1 MITHTLRH
9 KTQQLLDNW
18 EIATYNR
25 YAPHWLYAFSL
36 LWPRWIVNICWDD
49 ESNSEYESIKWF
61 DAIEREIERVPAT
74 LGGTAIPRS
83 RFDAQ
88 SVCRQAE
95 HKGPPRGRIHNK
107 LRSDGFIN
115 VPNQIDTGHM
125 VRISEIRLRR
135 TDTTLD
141 LSQKAEKVW
150 GKKKWTTL
158 TNSINQHTQIH
169 IY

>member
-1 MITHTLRH
+1 M
-9 KTQQLLDNW
+9 
-18 EIATYNR
+18 
-25 YAPHWLYAFSL
+25 
-36 LWPRWIVNICWDD
+36 
-49 ESNSEYESIKWF
+49 
-61 DAIEREIERVPAT
+61 PAT

-95 HKGPPRGRIHNK
+95 HKGPPPRERIHNK

-115 VPNQIDTGHM
+115 VPNQIDTGHL

-141 LSQKAEKVW
+141 LSQKAEKV
-150 GKKKWTTL
+150 
-158 TNSINQHTQIH
+158 
-169 IY
+169 